1 MWKIVSNPEYVANPP
16 KVRFIIERRT
26 VDITLVD
33 ATGKELN
40 MGTSFGMIINIW
52 SKKKINS
59 YQNTYD

>member
-40 MGTSFGMIINIW
+40 MGTSFGM
-52 SKKKINS
+52 SHK
-59 YQNTYD
+59 YLE